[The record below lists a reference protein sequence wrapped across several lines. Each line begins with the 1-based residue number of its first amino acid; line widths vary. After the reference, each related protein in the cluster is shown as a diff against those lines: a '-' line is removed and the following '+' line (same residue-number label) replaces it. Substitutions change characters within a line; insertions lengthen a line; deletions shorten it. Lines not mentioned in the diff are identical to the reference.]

1 MIDTVR
7 LAPVDNFLFVKQN
20 FQKIAKKSQK
30 SLPMTQTF
38 VILFLYLV
46 FLQNFMAQDI
56 VKREIERK
64 LYARY
69 EFYRWKRSSIGSPG
83 CKDW

>member
-1 MIDTVR
+1 
-7 LAPVDNFLFVKQN
+7 
-20 FQKIAKKSQK
+20 
-30 SLPMTQTF
+30 MTQTF